1 MPWQEPDGLWTL
13 IPLVGTAASMSGL
26 TIGTPEEEEL
36 SAWTSPDSET
46 ALQVTADPGLR
57 AEGERLGAELQALE
71 ALGDPTTC
79 RVCAGTGL
87 TREHAPSQA
96 SGNIGRMYGAHIDP
110 VATCAFGRAIWTR
123 DEITGGSSVETL
135 CGPCNNGTGRR
146 YNAAYM
152 AFEKVCRPQ
161 AGPETAGTLCSVTV
175 AQRPLVAKQVLTWI
189 LATSQPGL
197 AAKYPHL
204 SDLVKST
211 KTRGPI
217 APLRLWCHLVANR
230 PGVTWYSGIVPKL
243 VVQRRQ
249 GYLVTSFTSSPL
261 GWLLTFDN
269 ALVEGAVD
277 VSDWLTLDKRAKPA
291 TIELP
296 CQWRLTPYPEDFRS
310 REQMLSEEAARAA
323 RLQRSS

>member
-1 MPWQEPDGLWTL
+1 
-13 IPLVGTAASMSGL
+13 
-26 TIGTPEEEEL
+26 
-36 SAWTSPDSET
+36 
-46 ALQVTADPGLR
+46 
-57 AEGERLGAELQALE
+57 
-71 ALGDPTTC
+71 
-79 RVCAGTGL
+79 
-87 TREHAPSQA
+87 
-96 SGNIGRMYGAHIDP
+96 
-110 VATCAFGRAIWTR
+110 
-123 DEITGGSSVETL
+123 
-135 CGPCNNGTGRR
+135 
-146 YNAAYM
+146 
-152 AFEKVCRPQ
+152 
-161 AGPETAGTLCSVTV
+161 
-175 AQRPLVAKQVLTWI
+175 
-189 LATSQPGL
+189 L

-296 CQWRLTPYPEDFRS
+296 CQWRLTPYLRISAAGS
-310 REQMLSEEAARAA
+310 RCSARRPHGRLGFSVPADRVGAALWFAREESFVALGGR
-323 RLQRSS
+323 